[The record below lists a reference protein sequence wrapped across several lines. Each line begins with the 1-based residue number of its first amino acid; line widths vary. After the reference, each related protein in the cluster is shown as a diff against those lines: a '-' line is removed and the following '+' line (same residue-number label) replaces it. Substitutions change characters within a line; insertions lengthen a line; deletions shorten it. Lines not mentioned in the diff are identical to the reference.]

1 MSKIGVHLGADKSAW
16 VDYAKSKGYTSS
28 KLAAL
33 ILKQILESEKIGKP
47 IFQTEPKKEWGAT
60 TRIEM
65 RLNQSELEALDAFVE
80 YEGQTR
86 QGFLIGLFRA
96 YVASEPQYSTEEV
109 LALRQSNTAL
119 RKIGANL
126 NMIAKSFNQG
136 NFNISE
142 LSQEIAELQL
152 IFEKH
157 TAIVSG
163 ALSPS
168 LRRYKINKVG

>member
-47 IFQTEPKKEWGAT
+47 IFQTESKREWGAT

-80 YEGQTR
+80 HEGKTR

-96 YVASEPQYSTEEV
+96 YIANEPQYSIDEV

-142 LSQEIAELQL
+142 LSQEIVELQK
-152 IFEKH
+152 IIEQH
-157 TAIVSG
+157 TIQIG
-163 ALSPS
+163 EALNPS
-168 LRRYKINKVG
+168 IWRYKINKVG